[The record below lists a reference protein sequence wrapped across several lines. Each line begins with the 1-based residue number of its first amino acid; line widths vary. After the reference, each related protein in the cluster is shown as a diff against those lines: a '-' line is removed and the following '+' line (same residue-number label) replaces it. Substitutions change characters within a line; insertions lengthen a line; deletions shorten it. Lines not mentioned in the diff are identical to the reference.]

1 MHVAAAG
8 RGARASATVHARKRA
23 AATGRARRSTMR
35 ARAGRG
41 LRASAR
47 DTRQAGAAGAGAAAA
62 RRPDGGGAA
71 ELAASASV
79 VRAGLARLGSRLGG
93 AARLGLGE
101 MEDAADALLV
111 LLGAIDAELGHR
123 RRRHRPRPDWRGWL
137 PPRRRRSRSPR
148 R

>member
-1 MHVAAAG
+1 
-8 RGARASATVHARKRA
+8 
-23 AATGRARRSTMR
+23 MR
-35 ARAGRG
+35 E
-41 LRASAR
+41 RASAR

-93 AARLGLGE
+93 AARFGLGE

-123 RRRHRPRPDWRGWL
+123 RRRHRPRPDRRGWL